1 MLEEIVRCDLEREIR
16 RRAQSNALETEP
28 IPEEESVDNQIDYS
42 AQIDELLTDVRTKIA
57 AIRRP
62 EPVDPYPTVLEGPKW
77 KVFIKRLVRKLTWWF
92 VHRLTILLHWHNEM
106 ADASIE
112 FLCHSIRMLELMIQA
127 DRTNMENKAAS
138 ERRTSEARQIQWEK
152 TILDKEKRI
161 SELETVVRSGF
172 FRQGEQQRRA
182 DEQNSEIIAL
192 KHALE
197 ETNVRLE
204 QLESTSV
211 RLNQFEESSARL
223 DQLEEASARLD
234 QLEEASARL
243 DQLEEA
249 SVRLDQLEEASARLD
264 QLEEAS
270 ARLNQL
276 EEASARLD
284 QLEATSARLD
294 QLEATSA
301 RFEELERDEAAR
313 RAEAE
318 RYNIDNYVDYIRF
331 ENIFRGSEEEIK
343 KRVERYLQYFL
354 PGQRVLDLGCGHGE
368 WLQVLTGFG
377 VRAKGVDMNRGCVE
391 ICQVKQLDA
400 EQSDMFAYL
409 EKQEDA
415 SLDGITALQVI
426 EHITPGQLG
435 YLLQLCRQKLR
446 TGGVLILETPNPAVV
461 YTILYNFY
469 VDPTHIR
476 PVDPRWLKY
485 LVETSGFGD
494 VLIDYP
500 AYSVMGDFAQPRFP
514 ALDNQEDANRRV
526 DFLNN
531 MLFGATDYAVIA
543 RKG

>member
-223 DQLEEASARLD
+223 D
-234 QLEEASARL
+234 
-243 DQLEEA
+243 
-249 SVRLDQLEEASARLD
+249 
-264 QLEEAS
+264 
-270 ARLNQL
+270 QL